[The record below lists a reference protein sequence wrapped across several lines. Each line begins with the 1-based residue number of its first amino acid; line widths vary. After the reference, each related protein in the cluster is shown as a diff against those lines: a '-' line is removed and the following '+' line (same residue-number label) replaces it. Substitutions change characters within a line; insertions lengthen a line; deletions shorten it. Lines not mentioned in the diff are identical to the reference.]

1 MKLRIPLR
9 YSKKTVTNTSNWK
22 RYRDISKMLVF
33 KIMKIVEKNGSSF
46 AFPSRS
52 IYFENLNDICY
63 NPAKK

>member
-1 MKLRIPLR
+1 MIALR
-9 YSKKTVTNTSNWK
+9 YIKYTFTNTSNWK
-22 RYRDISKMLVF
+22 RYMDIKQDVGF

>member
-1 MKLRIPLR
+1 MGYKARCC
-9 YSKKTVTNTSNWK
+9 
-22 RYRDISKMLVF
+22 F

-46 AFPSRS
+46 AFPSHS

>member
-1 MKLRIPLR
+1 M
-9 YSKKTVTNTSNWK
+9 
-22 RYRDISKMLVF
+22 DIKQDVGF

-46 AFPSRS
+46 AFPSHS